1 MLTHRSLIEAS
12 LAYAAE
18 VDPVTPGDAIL
29 HAAPMSHGSGL
40 YIMQHV
46 ARLGV
51 QVTPE
56 MRRLRAGGSD
66 RRCSMLGRASPC
78 SRRRP

>member
-1 MLTHRSLIEAS
+1 MAS
-12 LAYAAE
+12 VAYAAE

-40 YIMQHV
+40 YIMPHV

-51 QVTPE
+51 QVVPE
-56 MRRLRAGGSD
+56 TGGFEPEEVFAPVQS
-66 RRCSMLGRASPC
+66 SGRACPC